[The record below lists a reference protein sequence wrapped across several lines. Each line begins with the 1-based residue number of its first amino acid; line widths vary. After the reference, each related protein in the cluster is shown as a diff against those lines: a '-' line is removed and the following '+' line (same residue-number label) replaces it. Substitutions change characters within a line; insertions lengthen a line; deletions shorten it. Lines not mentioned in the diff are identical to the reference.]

1 MTSNTT
7 NLRQLLQHKQE
18 PFKLNIYLL
27 ERHYLTNKPNSK
39 SFTSYYANASKF
51 LTIRDKKRRK
61 MVSRFSMTIK
71 TLANKL
77 VLAKKLR
84 PNYQKQI
91 DRRKYNWNCKENK
104 QQLSSDFASQEA
116 HSDKNSQVFNVKKG
130 ISYISTKKPS
140 TAFSKVKTPYLGFHR
155 MMKVI
160 QACKLRN
167 SNHEHHDIMDV
178 EELGS
183 SLHENV
189 LKWSKHSTNDN
200 NIFELWASFDHWKYD
215 SQEERIH
222 VAKMI
227 GDSILDDIVASEF
240 VHQTIHKH
248 EFESL

>member
-116 HSDKNSQVFNVKKG
+116 HSDKNSQVFN
-130 ISYISTKKPS
+130 
-140 TAFSKVKTPYLGFHR
+140 
-155 MMKVI
+155 
-160 QACKLRN
+160 
-167 SNHEHHDIMDV
+167 
-178 EELGS
+178 
-183 SLHENV
+183 
-189 LKWSKHSTNDN
+189 
-200 NIFELWASFDHWKYD
+200 D
-215 SQEERIH
+215 SEERDFIYINQETKH
-222 VAKMI
+222 C
-227 GDSILDDIVASEF
+227 ILKSKNTVFGVSSHD
-240 VHQTIHKH
+240 
-248 EFESL
+248 ESYPSL